1 MSFSLEFKYNPMR
14 VFFYKLPEYYLA
26 LILLLAAYTPPFAF
40 NHLFLGISVLVIL
53 QIIFQKRFSGI
64 TIGVL
69 FFLVNLF
76 FLGALISE
84 FLEFTEF
91 DSYAIQL
98 ILVGVPLWLLN
109 ALAASGII
117 YKYSVAKGEIAS

>member
-14 VFFYKLPEYYLA
+14 VFYYKLPEYYLA
-26 LILLLAAYTPPFAF
+26 LIILLAAYTPPFSF
-40 NHLFLGISVLVIL
+40 HPFFLGMALVVIL
-53 QIIFQKRFSGI
+53 QIIFQKRISGM
-64 TIGVL
+64 TIGAV

-84 FLEFTEF
+84 FFEFTEF
-91 DSYAIQL
+91 DQYALQL

-109 ALAASGII
+109 AFAATGIM
-117 YKYSVAKGEIAS
+117 YKYSIKKGEIIS

>member
-1 MSFSLEFKYNPMR
+1 MR

-26 LILLLAAYTPPFAF
+26 LIILLAAYSPPFTF
-40 NHLFLGISVLVIL
+40 HPFFLGTALLVIL
-53 QIIFQKRFSGI
+53 QIIFQKRISGI
-64 TIGVL
+64 AIGGL

-91 DSYAIQL
+91 DSYALQL
-98 ILVGVPLWLLN
+98 ILVGVPLWIVN
-109 ALAASGII
+109 AFAAAGIM
-117 YKYSVAKGEIAS
+117 YKYSVEKSEITF

>member
-26 LILLLAAYTPPFAF
+26 LIILMAAYTPPFSF
-40 NHLFLGISVLVIL
+40 HPFFLGLAFLVIL
-53 QIIFQKRFSGI
+53 QIIFQKRISGM
-64 TIGVL
+64 TMGVL
-69 FFLVNLF
+69 FFLANLF

-91 DSYAIQL
+91 DSYALQL
-98 ILVGVPLWLLN
+98 ILVGVPLWILN
-109 ALAASGII
+109 AFAAAGIM
-117 YKYSVAKGEIAS
+117 YKYSVKKGEITF